1 MQEDNGCK
9 ILPKVVDA
17 QKMIWKHRLPYPA
30 LSEAKTRRCSR
41 HAGDHI
47 RD

>member
-17 QKMIWKHRLPYPA
+17 QKMIWKHRVPYPA
-30 LSEAKTRRCSR
+30 LSGAKPADAPVTRGSYT
-41 HAGDHI
+41 
-47 RD
+47 